1 MKNLPQKF
9 WFDENRLEQSAL
21 AQIRACLAS
30 GQKLAAALSGGSD
43 SVFLLHMAVQ
53 ICGAENI
60 VALHYNH
67 KVRKNADADEEFCKK
82 LCAGLGVR
90 LVAKSRKKSLKKIS
104 EESLRLIRKKFFEDE
119 CKRLKIGAILQGH
132 IKNDVA
138 ETMLMRL
145 MRGASA
151 DGLCAPRPVSKTNSL
166 AKIRPLLALSKAQ
179 IQAELKKFGIGW
191 REDESNRE
199 NKFLRNKIR
208 NEILPAIEKASDFSF
223 VNSAARA
230 RMLIEEDCALIAEIF
245 EKSAQWR
252 GGKIFLSPEAA
263 RSPALLRRAIQAL
276 LAQKNLKLRA
286 AAVDDFIKACLKNK
300 NAQTSLKENFLTFS
314 AKELSLEISP
324 PAAFPHKK
332 IPLKLG
338 ENKLPGGAAL
348 VLEEV
353 SVSKGLLE
361 KIRAGFFK
369 ESECAFVAPRQ
380 KEFFAREILP
390 SDAYAPIGAKS
401 ARLVKDMMSAKK
413 TPVLKRKS
421 FPLVCLSSGEAVWAP
436 TLAPADFCKLSKIGR
451 AFRLTYR
458 ASF

>member
-332 IPLKLG
+332 NAFSAFIHHLVFYPFLTPLDVGLRRLKKIFLFFRQTRFW
-338 ENKLPGGAAL
+338 KKFRFR
-348 VLEEV
+348 
-353 SVSKGLLE
+353 KGFL
-361 KIRAGFFK
+361 K
-369 ESECAFVAPRQ
+369 
-380 KEFFAREILP
+380 
-390 SDAYAPIGAKS
+390 KS
-401 ARLVKDMMSAKK
+401 APAFSRSPNARSSPRGKKNFSRAKFCPP
-413 TPVLKRKS
+413 TPTRQ
-421 FPLVCLSSGEAVWAP
+421 SGRS
-436 TLAPADFCKLSKIGR
+436 LR
-451 AFRLTYR
+451 AL
-458 ASF
+458 